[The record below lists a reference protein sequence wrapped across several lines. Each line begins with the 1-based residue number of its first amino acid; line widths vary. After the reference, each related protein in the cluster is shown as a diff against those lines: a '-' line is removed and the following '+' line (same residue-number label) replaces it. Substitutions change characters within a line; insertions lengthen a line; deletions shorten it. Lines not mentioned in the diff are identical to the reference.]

1 MKINFD
7 VKSIKAWTTLSSAVI
22 AFIISLLAAFGVIVK
37 QTDATALYSGITAI
51 LSILAG
57 MGILTDTNK
66 PTGGDQVE
74 K

>member
-37 QTDATALYSGITAI
+37 QTDATALYSSITAV
-51 LSILAG
+51 LSVLAG

-66 PTGGDQVE
+66 TDGGE
-74 K
+74 

>member
-57 MGILTDTNK
+57 MGILTDTNN

>member
-37 QTDATALYSGITAI
+37 QTDATALYSGITAV

-57 MGILTDTNK
+57 MGILTDTNN